1 MAISPFWNAA
11 KKKKSQWE
19 DDLLIRKEVVISVP
33 AVVKMQEKEELY
45 KGGKPPPKIDI
56 KVPCWTN
63 CALAKAGETV
73 FIPQSYLSGRH
84 A

>member
-45 KGGKPPPKIDI
+45 KGGKPPPKIDV
-56 KVPCWTN
+56 KSPYWTN
-63 CALAKAGETV
+63 CPLLKAGATV
-73 FIPQSYLSGRH
+73 HVIESPPWGGIL
-84 A
+84 